1 VFMGTL
7 YTLCI
12 RYCRLCVFA
21 FLAQVRYGLDVQFQ
35 VDQDAILSFLPFF
48 VNLVKR
54 FCFASFFLMNKSLF
68 CIFVEVKK

>member
-35 VDQDAILSFLPFF
+35 VNQDAILSFLPFF
-48 VNLVKR
+48 
-54 FCFASFFLMNKSLF
+54 FFFL
-68 CIFVEVKK
+68 